1 MIKMPNFALYF
12 LIKYFDLIKLILENM
27 IDKEALELLDE
38 ESVKEMVVAVG
49 PRRKLL
55 KKLEEEKV
63 YI

>member
-1 MIKMPNFALYF
+1 
-12 LIKYFDLIKLILENM
+12 M

-38 ESVKEMVVAVG
+38 ESVKEMVVSIG

-63 YI
+63 HTK